1 MTYRTYPDAL
11 RLADLPTIGK
21 PLNGGHFAGITT
33 NSKGQHYAVVLL
45 DPQGS
50 NLTHSEAVAWAA
62 ANGGELPTRPVA
74 AMVYANLKNLLRE
87 KWHWTADTLGAS
99 CAWICFFDDGG
110 QDDGHK
116 SYEGSAVAVKLIPIL
131 P

>member
-1 MTYRTYPDAL
+1 MIQPIKFQ
-11 RLADLPTIGK
+11 DLPPVKSRLDDGT
-21 PLNGGHFAGITT
+21 FAGITT
-33 NSKGQHYAVVLL
+33 NPKGQHYAVVLL

-99 CAWICFFDDGG
+99 CAWICNFFNGT
-110 QDDGHK
+110 QDCDHK
-116 SYEGSAVAVKLIPIL
+116 SSEGSAVAVKLIPIL

>member
-1 MTYRTYPDAL
+1 MIPPIKFQCLPRVAA
-11 RLADLPTIGK
+11 RLDDGT
-21 PLNGGHFAGITT
+21 FAGITT

-50 NLTHSEAVAWAA
+50 DLTHSKAVAWAT
-62 ANGGELPTRPVA
+62 ANGGELPSRPVA
-74 AMVYANLKNLLRE
+74 TMLLANLKNLLRE
-87 KWHWTADTLGAS
+87 EWHWTADTQGAS
-99 CAWICFFDDGG
+99 YAWVCNFGNG
-110 QDDGHK
+110 TQYHPHE